1 MLKQEHKDV
10 SNKREMDKRY
20 INLIMYFVITKK
32 HMVFQK
38 IC

>member
-1 MLKQEHKDV
+1 MLEQEHKDV

-20 INLIMYFVITKK
+20 INLIMNFVLAKK
-32 HMVFQK
+32 HMVFPK